1 MWQICLI
8 ALLMQQP
15 GTVGPT
21 PDTAEVPKAQKTYDT
36 GENRVELLVL
46 YEQRFN
52 FIEDFVPQPPKS
64 ELLLRVRLAGK
75 DIPQLV
81 RCGNVVFDEAVDSA
95 GQALAEPDQ
104 YTDEFKDAMRQI
116 PAPPTALAKNG
127 WQLSASLK
135 PATRTAETV
144 KTMSGSIRCIFASE
158 TEEIIVVDP
167 RQYTD
172 KAVEDARLT
181 ELGITVS
188 IPPTEGAADNP
199 ATQSEIRVKVT
210 GETEKIKTIGFC
222 DAWLRPIRTR
232 PPEEQ
237 RTEDGGKLFIYQT
250 GGMPIDDSTQMIV
263 TVFPT
268 LRDEQI
274 KFEFKDVKLP

>member
-8 ALLMQQP
+8 ALLLQQP

-21 PDTAEVPKAQKTYDT
+21 PEAAEVPNVQKTYDT
-36 GENRVELLVL
+36 GPNRVELLVL

-75 DIPQLV
+75 DIPNLV

-95 GQALAEPDQ
+95 GAALAEPDS
-104 YTDEFKDAMRQI
+104 YTEEFKTTMRQI
-116 PAPPTALAKNG
+116 PAPPSALSKNG

-144 KTMSGSIRCIFASE
+144 KTMRGSIRVLFASD
-158 TEEIIVVDP
+158 TEEVIVVNP

-172 KAVEDARLT
+172 KTVDAPRLA
-181 ELGITVS
+181 ELGVTVS
-188 IPPTEGAADNP
+188 VVAPPAPEIPAHQN
-199 ATQSEIRVKVT
+199 QIRIKVT
-210 GETEKIKTIGFC
+210 GDAEKIKDFAFC

-237 RTEDGGKLFIYQT
+237 RTEDGGKLFIFQS
-250 GGMPIDDSTQMIV
+250 GGMPFDETTQMIIN
-263 TVFPT
+263 VFPE
-268 LRDEQI
+268 LRDEQL
-274 KFEFKDVKLP
+274 KFDFSDVKLP